1 LTATLAA
8 LNTLTPHFPCLQKPG
23 RSESLERSGLSRAH
37 SLRAHGIGGTVE
49 EGLKR
54 VSSAPQLGDPE
65 KGALLKRKLS
75 VSEAG
80 PGVAYSHGSKYKK
93 QVGKLSRLGST

>member
-1 LTATLAA
+1 MTLAA

-37 SLRAHGIGGTVE
+37 SLRVHGIGGAVE

-93 QVGKLSRLGST
+93 QVGKSSRLGNT